1 MKNEDMKQKR
11 RPCSKGLCRAFL
23 LAAAIPVAAF
33 AEVRTETAPLRVVIA
48 VCGTSDE
55 MGSASVDEQ
64 TRRQCFL
71 DKWRKGEVRVL
82 GDYSVAVG
90 RNVKMTDTRLVHI
103 PTGWSGLDGAMDFER
118 RDLGTLVD
126 VRKADGGGVSV
137 KEAFDYLEGQEDGL
151 GKIDRA
157 KFVRPEVR
165 TVKVESELPSQKG
178 DFVLFGNVLSEEGKE
193 AVFVVV
199 RQ

>member
-1 MKNEDMKQKR
+1 MQQKR
-11 RPCSKGLCRAFL
+11 HSRSKALRRAFL
-23 LAAAIPVAAF
+23 LAVAFPVAAF

-48 VCGTSDE
+48 ACGTSDE

-64 TRRQCFL
+64 ARSRCFL
-71 DKWRKGEVRVL
+71 DKWRKGEARVL
-82 GDYSVAVG
+82 GDYSVAVDG
-90 RNVKMTDTRLVHI
+90 NVKMTDTRLVHI
-103 PTGWSGLDGAMDFER
+103 PTGWSGPDGAMNFER

-137 KEAFDYLEGQEDGL
+137 KVVFEYLDREESGL
-151 GKIDRA
+151 GRVDRA
-157 KFVRPEVR
+157 KFVKPEVQ
-165 TVKVESELPSQKG
+165 TVKVEADFQLRHG
-178 DFVLFGNVLSEEGKE
+178 DFVLFGSVPSDEGKE